1 MENIILQMMNFQHFY
16 KIKGACATNAKCMS
30 DYLKKT
36 YPDKKIEV
44 YPAIVTSDE
53 GVRVHL
59 IILADEALVDHEV
72 IVEERVNTKLLDS
85 SYDVFSLENKR
96 YYLNIKEFVDAI
108 EHPADKHNEL
118 RNLGKDF
125 MKYLECANQI
135 NQGTFENFNAELYNK
150 QTEYVDLKIKLTVA

>member
-1 MENIILQMMNFQHFY
+1 MMNFQHFY

-59 IILADEALVDHEV
+59 IILADEAL
-72 IVEERVNTKLLDS
+72 IDS
-85 SYDVFSLENKR
+85 SYDVFSLENKK

-108 EHPADKHNEL
+108 ENPADKQNEL
-118 RNLGKDF
+118 KSLGKDF
-125 MKYLECANQI
+125 MKYLDCANEI
-135 NQGTFENFNAELYNK
+135 NSGIFENFNAELYNK
-150 QTEYVDLKIKLTVA
+150 QTEYVDLKLLTLA

>member
-1 MENIILQMMNFQHFY
+1 MENIVLQMMNFQHFY

-59 IILADEALVDHEV
+59 IILADEALIDP
-72 IVEERVNTKLLDS
+72 
-85 SYDVFSLENKR
+85 SYDVFSMENKR

-108 EHPADKHNEL
+108 ENPADKQNEL

-125 MKYLECANQI
+125 MKYLECANEI
-135 NQGTFENFNAELYNK
+135 NSGTFENFNAELYNK
-150 QTEYVDLKIKLTVA
+150 QTEYVDLKLNLTVA

>member
-1 MENIILQMMNFQHFY
+1 MENIVLQMMNFQHFY

-59 IILADEALVDHEV
+59 IILADEAL
-72 IVEERVNTKLLDS
+72 IDS
-85 SYDVFSLENKR
+85 SYDVFSLENKK

-108 EHPADKHNEL
+108 ENPADKQNEL
-118 RNLGKDF
+118 KSLGKDF
-125 MKYLECANQI
+125 MKYLDCANEI
-135 NQGTFENFNAELYNK
+135 NSGTFENFNAELYNK
-150 QTEYVDLKIKLTVA
+150 QTEYVDLKLNLTVA

>member
-1 MENIILQMMNFQHFY
+1 MENIVLQMMNFQHFNN
-16 KIKGACATNAKCMS
+16 IKGACATNAKCMS

-44 YPAIVTSDE
+44 YPAIVTSDSL
-53 GVRVHL
+53 VRIHL
-59 IILADEALVDHEV
+59 IILADEAL
-72 IVEERVNTKLLDS
+72 IDS

-108 EHPADKHNEL
+108 ENPADKQNEL
-118 RNLGKDF
+118 RSLGKDF

-135 NQGTFENFNAELYNK
+135 NAGEFENFNAELYEK
-150 QTEYVDLKIKLTVA
+150 QTEYVDLKNKLTQIS

>member
-1 MENIILQMMNFQHFY
+1 MENIVLQMMNFQHFY

-30 DYLKKT
+30 NYLKKT

-59 IILADEALVDHEV
+59 IILADEALVDP
-72 IVEERVNTKLLDS
+72 

-108 EHPADKHNEL
+108 ENPADKQNEL

-125 MKYLECANQI
+125 MKYLDCANEI
-135 NQGTFENFNAELYNK
+135 NQGTFDNFNNELYNK
-150 QTEYVDLKIKLTVA
+150 QTEYVDLKLLTLA

>member
-1 MENIILQMMNFQHFY
+1 MENIVLQMMNFQHFY
-16 KIKGACATNAKCMS
+16 KRKGACATNAKCMS

-59 IILADEALVDHEV
+59 IILADEALVDP
-72 IVEERVNTKLLDS
+72 

-108 EHPADKHNEL
+108 ENPADKQNEL
-118 RNLGKDF
+118 KSLGKDF
-125 MKYLECANQI
+125 MKYLDCANEI
-135 NQGTFENFNAELYNK
+135 NSGTFENFNAELYNK
-150 QTEYVDLKIKLTVA
+150 QTEYVDLKLTLA

>member
-1 MENIILQMMNFQHFY
+1 MMNFQHFY

-59 IILADEALVDHEV
+59 IILADEAL
-72 IVEERVNTKLLDS
+72 IDS
-85 SYDVFSLENKR
+85 SYDVFSLENKK

-108 EHPADKHNEL
+108 ENPADKQNEL
-118 RNLGKDF
+118 KSLGKDF
-125 MKYLECANQI
+125 MKYLDCANEI
-135 NQGTFENFNAELYNK
+135 NSGIFENFNSELYNK
-150 QTEYVDLKIKLTVA
+150 QTEYVNLKLLTLA

>member
-1 MENIILQMMNFQHFY
+1 MENIVLQMMNFQHFY

-36 YPDKKIEV
+36 HPDKKIEV

-59 IILADEALVDHEV
+59 IILADEAL
-72 IVEERVNTKLLDS
+72 IDS

-108 EHPADKHNEL
+108 DNPVDKQNEL

-135 NQGTFENFNAELYNK
+135 NQGTFENFNSELYNK
-150 QTEYVDLKIKLTVA
+150 QTEYVNLKLKLA

>member
-1 MENIILQMMNFQHFY
+1 MENIVLQMMNFQHFY

-59 IILADEALVDHEV
+59 IILADEALVD
-72 IVEERVNTKLLDS
+72 S

-108 EHPADKHNEL
+108 ENPANKQNEL

-125 MKYLECANQI
+125 MKYLDCANEI
-135 NQGTFENFNAELYNK
+135 NSGTFENFNAELYNK
-150 QTEYVDLKIKLTVA
+150 QTEYVDLKLLKA

>member
-1 MENIILQMMNFQHFY
+1 MENIVLQMMNFQHFY

-59 IILADEALVDHEV
+59 IILADEAL
-72 IVEERVNTKLLDS
+72 IDS
-85 SYDVFSLENKR
+85 SYDVFSLENKK

-108 EHPADKHNEL
+108 ENSEDKQNEL
-118 RNLGKDF
+118 RSLGKDF
-125 MKYLECANQI
+125 MKYLDCANEI
-135 NQGTFENFNAELYNK
+135 NSGIFENFNSELYNK
-150 QTEYVDLKIKLTVA
+150 QTEYVDLKLTLA

>member
-1 MENIILQMMNFQHFY
+1 MENIVLQMMNFQHFY

-59 IILADEALVDHEV
+59 IILADEAL
-72 IVEERVNTKLLDS
+72 IDS
-85 SYDVFSLENKR
+85 SYDVFSLENKK

-108 EHPADKHNEL
+108 ENPADKQNEL
-118 RNLGKDF
+118 KSLGKDF
-125 MKYLECANQI
+125 MKYLDCANEI
-135 NQGTFENFNAELYNK
+135 NSGIFENFNAELYNK
-150 QTEYVDLKIKLTVA
+150 QTEYVDLKLLTLA

>member
-1 MENIILQMMNFQHFY
+1 MENIVLQMMNFQHFY

-44 YPAIVTSDE
+44 YPTIVTSDE

-59 IILADEALVDHEV
+59 IILADEL
-72 IVEERVNTKLLDS
+72 EEQVNAKLLDS

-108 EHPADKHNEL
+108 DNPTDKQNEL
-118 RNLGKDF
+118 KSLGKDF
-125 MKYLECANQI
+125 MKYLECANEI
-135 NQGTFENFNAELYNK
+135 NQGIFENFNSELYNK
-150 QTEYVDLKIKLTVA
+150 QTEYVNLKLTLA

>member
-1 MENIILQMMNFQHFY
+1 MENIVLQMMNFQHFY

-59 IILADEALVDHEV
+59 IILADEALVDP
-72 IVEERVNTKLLDS
+72 

-108 EHPADKHNEL
+108 ENPADKQNEL

-125 MKYLECANQI
+125 MKYLDCANEI
-135 NQGTFENFNAELYNK
+135 NSGTFDNFNNELYNK
-150 QTEYVDLKIKLTVA
+150 QTEYVDLKLLTLA

>member
-1 MENIILQMMNFQHFY
+1 MENIVLQMMNFQHFY

-59 IILADEALVDHEV
+59 IILADEAL
-72 IVEERVNTKLLDS
+72 IDS
-85 SYDVFSLENKR
+85 SYDVFSLENKK

-108 EHPADKHNEL
+108 ENPADKQNEL
-118 RNLGKDF
+118 KSLGKDF
-125 MKYLECANQI
+125 MKYLDCANEI
-135 NQGTFENFNAELYNK
+135 NSGIFENFNSELYNK
-150 QTEYVDLKIKLTVA
+150 QTEYVNLKLLTLA

>member
-1 MENIILQMMNFQHFY
+1 MMNFQHFNN
-16 KIKGACATNAKCMS
+16 IKGACATNAKCMS

-44 YPAIVTSDE
+44 YPAIVTSDSL
-53 GVRVHL
+53 VRVHL
-59 IILADEALVDHEV
+59 IILADEAL
-72 IVEERVNTKLLDS
+72 IDS

-108 EHPADKHNEL
+108 ENPADKQNEL
-118 RNLGKDF
+118 RSLGKDF
-125 MKYLECANQI
+125 MKYLDCANEI
-135 NQGTFENFNAELYNK
+135 NSGTFENFNAELYNK

>member
-1 MENIILQMMNFQHFY
+1 MEKIVLQMMNFQHFY

-30 DYLKKT
+30 NYLKKT

-59 IILADEALVDHEV
+59 IILADEALIDP
-72 IVEERVNTKLLDS
+72 
-85 SYDVFSLENKR
+85 SYDVFSMENKR

-108 EHPADKHNEL
+108 ENPADKQNEL

-125 MKYLECANQI
+125 MKYLDCANEI
-135 NQGTFENFNAELYNK
+135 NSGTFENFNAELYNK
-150 QTEYVDLKIKLTVA
+150 QTEYVDLKLNLTVA

>member
-1 MENIILQMMNFQHFY
+1 MENIVLQMMNFQHFY

-36 YPDKKIEV
+36 YTDKKIEV

-59 IILADEALVDHEV
+59 IILADEAL
-72 IVEERVNTKLLDS
+72 IDS
-85 SYDVFSLENKR
+85 SYDVFCLENKR
-96 YYLNIKEFVDAI
+96 YYLNIKEFVEAI
-108 EHPADKHNEL
+108 ENPADKQNEL

-125 MKYLECANQI
+125 MKYLECANEI
-135 NQGTFENFNAELYNK
+135 NSGKFENFNAELYNK
-150 QTEYVDLKIKLTVA
+150 QTEYVDLKLKLTVA

>member
-1 MENIILQMMNFQHFY
+1 MENIVLQMMNFQHFY

-59 IILADEALVDHEV
+59 IILADEALVDP
-72 IVEERVNTKLLDS
+72 

-108 EHPADKHNEL
+108 ENPADKQNEL
-118 RNLGKDF
+118 KSLGKDF
-125 MKYLECANQI
+125 MKYLDCANEI
-135 NQGTFENFNAELYNK
+135 NSGTFENFNAELYNK
-150 QTEYVDLKIKLTVA
+150 QTEYVDLKLTLA

>member
-1 MENIILQMMNFQHFY
+1 MENIVLQMMNFQHFY

-30 DYLKKT
+30 NYLKKT

-59 IILADEALVDHEV
+59 IILADEALVDP
-72 IVEERVNTKLLDS
+72 
-85 SYDVFSLENKR
+85 SYDVFSMENKR

-108 EHPADKHNEL
+108 ENPADKQNEL

-125 MKYLECANQI
+125 MKYLDCANQI
-135 NQGTFENFNAELYNK
+135 NSGTFENFNAELYEK
-150 QTEYVDLKIKLTVA
+150 QTEYVDLKLKLTVA

>member
-1 MENIILQMMNFQHFY
+1 MENIVLQMMNFQHFY

-59 IILADEALVDHEV
+59 IILADEALVDP
-72 IVEERVNTKLLDS
+72 

-108 EHPADKHNEL
+108 ENPADKQNEL

-125 MKYLECANQI
+125 MKYLDCANEI
-135 NQGTFENFNAELYNK
+135 NSGTFDNFNSELYNK
-150 QTEYVDLKIKLTVA
+150 QTEYVDLKLLTA

>member
-1 MENIILQMMNFQHFY
+1 MENIVLQMMNFQHFY

-30 DYLKKT
+30 DYLKKK

-59 IILADEALVDHEV
+59 IILADEAL
-72 IVEERVNTKLLDS
+72 IDS

-96 YYLNIKEFVDAI
+96 YHLNIKEFVDAI
-108 EHPADKHNEL
+108 ENPADKQIEL
-118 RNLGKDF
+118 RSLGKDF
-125 MKYLECANQI
+125 MKYLECANEI
-135 NQGTFENFNAELYNK
+135 NQATFENFNAELYNK
-150 QTEYVDLKIKLTVA
+150 QTEYVDLKLKLTVA

>member
-1 MENIILQMMNFQHFY
+1 MENIVLQMMNFQHFY

-59 IILADEALVDHEV
+59 IILADEL
-72 IVEERVNTKLLDS
+72 EEQKVNTKLIDP

-108 EHPADKHNEL
+108 ENHSNKQNEL

-125 MKYLECANQI
+125 MKYLDCANEI

-150 QTEYVDLKIKLTVA
+150 QTEYVDLKLLTA

>member
-1 MENIILQMMNFQHFY
+1 MENIVLQMMNFQHFY

-30 DYLKKT
+30 NYLKKT

-59 IILADEALVDHEV
+59 IILADEALVDP
-72 IVEERVNTKLLDS
+72 
-85 SYDVFSLENKR
+85 SYDVFSMENKR

-108 EHPADKHNEL
+108 ENSADKQNEL

-125 MKYLECANQI
+125 MKYLDCANEI
-135 NQGTFENFNAELYNK
+135 NSGTFENFNAELYNK
-150 QTEYVDLKIKLTVA
+150 QTEYVDLKLNLSVA

>member
-1 MENIILQMMNFQHFY
+1 MEKIVLQMMNFQHFY

-30 DYLKKT
+30 NYLKKT

-59 IILADEALVDHEV
+59 IILADEALIDP
-72 IVEERVNTKLLDS
+72 
-85 SYDVFSLENKR
+85 SYDVFSMENKR

-108 EHPADKHNEL
+108 ENPADKQNEL

-125 MKYLECANQI
+125 MKYLDCANEI
-135 NQGTFENFNAELYNK
+135 NSDTFENFNAELYNK
-150 QTEYVDLKIKLTVA
+150 QTEYVDLKLNLTVA

>member
-1 MENIILQMMNFQHFY
+1 MENIVLQMMNFQHFY

-36 YPDKKIEV
+36 YTDKKIEV

-59 IILADEALVDHEV
+59 IILADEAL
-72 IVEERVNTKLLDS
+72 IDS

-108 EHPADKHNEL
+108 ENPADKQNEL

-125 MKYLECANQI
+125 MKYLECANEI
-135 NQGTFENFNAELYNK
+135 NSGKFENFNAELYNK
-150 QTEYVDLKIKLTVA
+150 QTEYVDLKLKLTIA

>member
-1 MENIILQMMNFQHFY
+1 MMNFQHFNN
-16 KIKGACATNAKCMS
+16 IKGACATNAKCMS

-44 YPAIVTSDE
+44 YPAIVTSDSL
-53 GVRVHL
+53 VRVHL
-59 IILADEALVDHEV
+59 IILADEAL
-72 IVEERVNTKLLDS
+72 IDS

-108 EHPADKHNEL
+108 ENPTDKQNEL
-118 RNLGKDF
+118 RSLGKDF
-125 MKYLECANQI
+125 MKYLDCANEI
-135 NQGTFENFNAELYNK
+135 NSGTFENFNAELYNK

>member
-1 MENIILQMMNFQHFY
+1 MEKIVLQMMNFQHFY

-30 DYLKKT
+30 NYLKKT

-59 IILADEALVDHEV
+59 IILADEALVDNE
-72 IVEERVNTKLLDS
+72 VNTKLLDP

-108 EHPADKHNEL
+108 ENPADKQNEL

-125 MKYLECANQI
+125 MKYLDCANEI
-135 NQGTFENFNAELYNK
+135 NSGTFENFNAELYNK
-150 QTEYVDLKIKLTVA
+150 QTEYVDLKLNLTVA

>member
-1 MENIILQMMNFQHFY
+1 MENIVLQMMNFQHFY

-59 IILADEALVDHEV
+59 IILADEALVDP
-72 IVEERVNTKLLDS
+72 

-108 EHPADKHNEL
+108 ENPADKQNEL

-125 MKYLECANQI
+125 MKYLDCANEI
-135 NQGTFENFNAELYNK
+135 NQGTFDNFNNELYNK
-150 QTEYVDLKIKLTVA
+150 QTEYVDLKLLTLA

>member
-1 MENIILQMMNFQHFY
+1 MENIVLQMMNFQHFNN
-16 KIKGACATNAKCMS
+16 IKGACATNAKCMS

-44 YPAIVTSDE
+44 YPAIVTSDSL
-53 GVRVHL
+53 VRVHL
-59 IILADEALVDHEV
+59 IILADEAL
-72 IVEERVNTKLLDS
+72 IDS

-108 EHPADKHNEL
+108 ENPTDKQNEL
-118 RNLGKDF
+118 RSLGKDF
-125 MKYLECANQI
+125 MKYLDCANEI
-135 NQGTFENFNAELYNK
+135 NSGTFENFNAELYNK

>member
-1 MENIILQMMNFQHFY
+1 MENIVLQMMNFQHFY

-59 IILADEALVDHEV
+59 IILADEALVDP
-72 IVEERVNTKLLDS
+72 

-108 EHPADKHNEL
+108 ENPADKQNEL

-125 MKYLECANQI
+125 MKYLDCANEI
-135 NQGTFENFNAELYNK
+135 NQGTFENFNSELYNK
-150 QTEYVDLKIKLTVA
+150 QTEYVDLKLLTA